1 MLGRLAAEIER
12 SWPDAAASLREG
24 MAETLT
30 LMGLGVAR
38 QPRQDVVLDERVRS
52 MIELVRHTQ
61 RDVKRWQ
68 DADMRKRWTA
78 AGMLQ
83 AEQQFPRIMGYS
95 DLAKLVS
102 RSSDVTSV
110 PNTPTPRSAPRHRVR
125 RRARY
130 RLTITIPTA
139 IAAASRWPSAT
150 PTPTR

>member
-1 MLGRLAAEIER
+1 VLERLAAEIER

-52 MIELVRHTQ
+52 MIEIVRHTQ

-68 DADMRKRWTA
+68 DADMRKRWAA

-125 RRARY
+125 H